1 MTVEYP
7 SSGYFFVYGGNDMRL
22 DVEKL
27 SGNPKVKKVTANRI
41 DLTTEFRIDL
51 FKLLRSGKTEEI
63 KEKLSANGLGDEEV
77 YKGYCSRLTLA
88 LEMNGYPVYQ
98 NDEITQMTDYI
109 EENPLLTSGKF
120 KRRQKGSRGISIDPE
135 FEKQLFS
142 IYPDVPVEEGL
153 RLAGI
158 DPIDVG
164 SARIYRINEKF
175 SAKANRLNKAT
186 GDQSYEEKEEQNDEK
201 AVHDISRHPYI
212 KDIKNG
218 TIVLSE
224 AFFNETYLLDSV
236 PIGDLLKAY
245 ELDVACFSNKD
256 LILIRSQQVH
266 WSPVEVSDTIW
277 NDRVLAIQR
286 KRYYLLSR
294 AVADGFGKIK
304 NIVPSLPIE
313 KRRGL
318 SGWISELPKDPQGFY
333 TTKRVL
339 EKVGISKSV
348 HYELLS
354 NEDYG
359 NGIRKKELQDDEDIA
374 IVRQVI
380 DYKGFAK
387 GIRQVYMLMPK
398 VAGKQ
403 FSIHRIRRL
412 MQKYGIE
419 TNIRRP
425 SRNRKAMK
433 ELIERNR
440 KSNLLLRRF
449 RLHRPNEV
457 RLTDV
462 TYLDYG
468 DGKRAYGSASI
479 DPATGKL
486 ICFVVSRNNDLQLAL
501 DTLDEMDKYPAKRG
515 AIFHS
520 DQGILYMTD
529 DFQAAVVER
538 ELDQS
543 MSRRGNC
550 WDNAPQEAFFGHFKD
565 ESGYEK
571 CQTLKELRDTV
582 KRYAVYYNEERK
594 IWDRGRMTPVEY
606 EEWLNAM
613 SESEFQAYLEAEEEK
628 YKKTKEESAKKAIKR
643 AREYRED
650 TLAALEERNETGKA

>member
-1 MTVEYP
+1 M
-7 SSGYFFVYGGNDMRL
+7 
-22 DVEKL
+22 
-27 SGNPKVKKVTANRI
+27 
-41 DLTTEFRIDL
+41 
-51 FKLLRSGKTEEI
+51 
-63 KEKLSANGLGDEEV
+63 
-77 YKGYCSRLTLA
+77 
-88 LEMNGYPVYQ
+88 
-98 NDEITQMTDYI
+98 
-109 EENPLLTSGKF
+109 
-120 KRRQKGSRGISIDPE
+120 
-135 FEKQLFS
+135 
-142 IYPDVPVEEGL
+142 
-153 RLAGI
+153 
-158 DPIDVG
+158 
-164 SARIYRINEKF
+164 
-175 SAKANRLNKAT
+175 
-186 GDQSYEEKEEQNDEK
+186 
-201 AVHDISRHPYI
+201 
-212 KDIKNG
+212 
-218 TIVLSE
+218 
-224 AFFNETYLLDSV
+224 DSV

-403 FSIHRIRRL
+403 FSIHRIRHL

-650 TLAALEERNETGKA
+650 TLAALEERNETGKE